1 MGNSQSMQKI
11 NFEDMQTAYKNP
23 ELYLL
28 INTLSES
35 EQDCLIL
42 NTTPAIKEEQLLN
55 HHMYSSKRIR
65 IIIYGRNSN
74 DEKIYNKYDQLM
86 KLGFLNVFIYVGGI
100 FEWLM
105 LQDIYGYEEFPTT
118 RRQLDFLKYKPSSRL
133 NISLIEN

>member
-105 LQDIYGYEEFPTT
+105 LQDIYGYEEFPTS